1 MVFSVKEKIEIT
13 ADAALCK
20 RCGSCE
26 AVCPSRVFRWK
37 DDAIEIVAAG
47 RCIGCG
53 HCVAACPNA
62 ALRHSEL
69 PMEGFAPMTGE
80 PAVDAAAVARNLRER
95 RTVRRFT
102 QADVTS
108 AEIEVLLD
116 AARYAPTS
124 TNSQNVRFTVF
135 CGREKVGALA
145 EWIARYYLKL
155 QRQLENP
162 FVRTGI
168 RIAVG
173 RKLVNAYRARMPAI
187 AQMFVETLA
196 GDDRL
201 FYGAPAVAV
210 LFAPGMPHL
219 AAANCGLAAAQI
231 LLAAEPQGLG
241 ACFNGYALTAL
252 IRDKAVRERCGISK
266 EYTPGAV
273 VAIGRPAG
281 RFYRVPPRQARRVIW
296 F

>member
-1 MVFSVKEKIEIT
+1 MVFSVKDKLEIT

-20 RCGSCE
+20 RCGDCE
-26 AVCPSRVFRWK
+26 AVCPSRVFQWK
-37 DDAIEIVAAG
+37 DDAIGIVSAG

-69 PMEGFAPMTGE
+69 PFERFESLTGD
-80 PAVDAAAVARNLRER
+80 PAVDAAAIGRILRER
-95 RTVRRFT
+95 RTVRRF
-102 QADVTS
+102 ARDAMPD
-108 AEIEVLLD
+108 AEIEALLD
-116 AARYAPTS
+116 AARHAPTS

-135 CGREKVGALA
+135 SGPEKVGALA
-145 EWIARYYLKL
+145 EWVARYYLKL
-155 QRQLENP
+155 ERQLENP
-162 FVRTGI
+162 LVRLGI
-168 RIAVG
+168 QIAVG

-187 AQMFVETLA
+187 AEMFRETLA

-201 FYGAPAVAV
+201 FYGAPAVAI
-210 LFAPGMPHL
+210 LFASGMPHL

-231 LLAAEPQGLG
+231 LLAAEPRGLG

-252 IRDKAVRERCGISK
+252 IRDKSVRQKCGLPG

-273 VAIGRPAG
+273 IAIGRPAG